1 MQPPTY
7 QGPVTDYNDDTI
19 NYRSGL
25 SNAVTD
31 RGIRLAPAGK
41 PMVDKRYSGYVLPS
55 FDYYNMLRADTAFA
69 ESHVPCWN
77 VNQADGKNAVHYS
90 ATGWAIKLPFY
101 LYHGPRGEHIISNR
115 AMLIPGLIVNVPELG
130 PLGMQDAFWDLQDYI
145 WKDRKMSRGE
155 KDMYLKKPS
164 LDASPAVPNVGS
176 VFAMNTIGSSTD
188 YPDLANTVMLIKP
201 SAHEYVLQQMRW
213 HAYADREEKFQP
225 LDPKFPNY
233 VLGDVTD
240 PARALSF
247 YVQKVNINDRTVNTP
262 VFSEQ
267 VNCRP
272 RDVRPLALT
281 AEMLR
286 NRVDFTDYNSW
297 NWMPYH
303 EQVEMILE
311 SYMVPI
317 ELIRQALGARATIP
331 ARGRFESSTTTTSHP
346 GMTPGGA
353 MVHFGP
359 PVMSAIPGM
368 MPQAPVQQAPVSVP
382 QAPAPVPQAPV
393 QQVPAPQ
400 VPVAPPVAPVQSL
413 PKLWVGV
420 PGQDS
425 KELTRPEME
434 ALRLTTPNAMVLSDA
449 ASGTWENLD
458 EYLGPVA
465 VTPTVPTVPN
475 TADIWQAAAAAVPVA
490 PSVPQAPAAPAAG
503 GADVEA
509 ALTMTFGGTLS
520 NLTPAEQSEARTL
533 MQTIQAAQATGASIP
548 SEISGKLLALVS
560 KAASGNAG

>member
-1 MQPPTY
+1 MQPHTQ
-7 QGPVTDYNDDTI
+7 QGPVTDYDDDNV

-25 SNAVTD
+25 SHSVTD

-41 PMVDKRYSGYVLPS
+41 PMVDKRYTGYIMPS
-55 FDYYNMLRADTAFA
+55 FDYYSMLRADTAFA
-69 ESHVPCWN
+69 ESHAPCWN
-77 VNQADGKNAVHYS
+77 VNQADGKNTVHYA
-90 ATGWAIKLPFY
+90 ATAWAIKLPFY

-115 AMLIPGLIVNVPELG
+115 AMLIPGLIVNIPELG
-130 PLGMQDAFWDLQDYI
+130 PLGMQDAFWDLQDFIYR
-145 WKDRKMSRGE
+145 DRKMSRGE

-176 VFAMNTIGSSTD
+176 VFALNTVGSSTD
-188 YPDLANTVMLIKP
+188 YPDLANTAMLIKP

-225 LDPKFPNY
+225 LDPRFPNY
-233 VLGDVTD
+233 ILGDVTD
-240 PARALSF
+240 PARALPF

-281 AEMLR
+281 PDMLR

-297 NWMPYH
+297 NWMPYE
-303 EQVEMILE
+303 EQVAMIID

-317 ELIRQALGARATIP
+317 EIIRAALGARAAIP
-331 ARGRFESSTTTTSHP
+331 ARGRFESSTTTTSQP

-353 MVHFGP
+353 PVHSGP

-368 MPQAPVQQAPVSVP
+368 APAP
-382 QAPAPVPQAPV
+382 QAPAPVPQAPAPIP
-393 QQVPAPQ
+393 QAPAPA
-400 VPVAPPVAPVQSL
+400 VPVAPAPPVQNL

-420 PGQDS
+420 PGSDS
-425 KELTRPEME
+425 KEMTRPEME

-465 VTPTVPTVPN
+465 VTPSAPTVPTVPV
-475 TADIWQAAAAAVPVA
+475 APAVPTA
-490 PSVPQAPAAPAAG
+490 PAVPQAPAAPAAPASG

-509 ALTMTFGGTLS
+509 ALTMTFGGTIS
-520 NLTPAEQSEARTL
+520 NLTPAEQTEARSL

-548 SEISGKLLALVS
+548 SEISGKLLFLVS
-560 KAASGNAG
+560 KAASSNAG